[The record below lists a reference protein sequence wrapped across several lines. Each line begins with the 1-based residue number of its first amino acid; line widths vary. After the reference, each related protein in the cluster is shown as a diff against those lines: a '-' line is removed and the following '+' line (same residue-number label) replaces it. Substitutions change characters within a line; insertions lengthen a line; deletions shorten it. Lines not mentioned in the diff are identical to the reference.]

1 MQVINES
8 KGKNYHIYNAD
19 CVEVASNL
27 PDDSI
32 GYSIY
37 SPPFASLYVFSN
49 SDRDMSN
56 VKNHEE
62 FMNQYKYLIKEKLR
76 ITKPGRLTSVH
87 CTNMTTTKATHGR
100 IGLVDFR
107 GMIIKAH
114 EEAGWIYHSEVVIWK
129 NPVMAMQRTKA
140 LGLLHKTITTDS
152 SRSRQGTPDY
162 IITFRKPGDNDTPI
176 EGRFKYYAGEMNL
189 NEFAKAYGHKAEDSF
204 RISNEFQD
212 GICRQLATTPENSI
226 DIWQQYASPVW
237 FDIGQSNTLEFR
249 KAKDSDDE
257 KHISPLQLDV
267 IERCNQLWSMPDD
280 VVFSPFLGIGSEG
293 YIAVQ
298 MGRKFIGT
306 ELKSSY
312 FELAKKNLDKAE
324 NQEIQEELF

>member
-1 MQVINES
+1 MQTIDEY
-8 KGKNYHIYNAD
+8 KGDNFHIYNAD
-19 CVEVASNL
+19 CVEIAQQL
-27 PDDSI
+27 PDESI

-49 SDRDMSN
+49 SDNDMSN
-56 VKNHEE
+56 VKDHDE
-62 FMNQYKYLIKEKLR
+62 FMEQYKFLIKEKLR
-76 ITKPGRLTSVH
+76 ITKAGRLTSVH
-87 CTNMTTTKATHGR
+87 CTNMTTTKATHGE

-114 EEAGWIYHSEVVIWK
+114 QEAGWVYHSEVCVWK

-140 LGLLHKTITTDS
+140 LGLLHKTITKDS
-152 SRSRQGTPDY
+152 SMSRQGTPDY
-162 IITFRKPGDNDTPI
+162 IITFRKKGDNDTPI
-176 EGRFKYYAGEMNL
+176 EGRLKYYCGEMNL
-189 NEFAKAYGHKAEDSF
+189 NEFAQAYGHKAVDSF
-204 RISNEFQD
+204 IVSNKFQD
-212 GICRQLATTPENSI
+212 GVCRQLATAPENSI
-226 DIWQQYASPVW
+226 DIWQQYASPIW
-237 FDIGQSNTLEFR
+237 FDIRQSNTLEYR
-249 KAKDSDDE
+249 SGKHKDDE

-293 YIAVQ
+293 FVSLQ

-312 FELAKKNLDKAE
+312 FELAKKNLDKAT
-324 NQEIQEELF
+324 IQSEQKELF